1 MLLSRGLGGPQRVI
15 TFLSWGPTT
24 ALAGLEEVHFV
35 FGEIQSKRLQKL
47 QNGAAR
53 IISSTSNDVDHS
65 VALHVLGWEPLDIRR
80 KKAKARMMYK
90 TLNNIGPE
98 SLTKLFHCK
107 NETTKY
113 NLRNLVAFV
122 CHNHAPIV

>member
-1 MLLSRGLGGPQRVI
+1 MPY
-15 TFLSWGPTT
+15 FDYCC
-24 ALAGLEEVHFV
+24 EVWDV
-35 FGEIQSKRLQKL
+35 FGQIQSKRLQKL
-47 QNGAAR
+47 QNRAPR
-53 IISSTSNDVDHS
+53 IISSMSNDVDHS
-65 VALHVLGWEPLDIRR
+65 VALHVLGWEPLDITR

-107 NETTKY
+107 MKRQNMKEIF
-113 NLRNLVAFV
+113 LVAFV

>member
-1 MLLSRGLGGPQRVI
+1 M
-15 TFLSWGPTT
+15 
-24 ALAGLEEVHFV
+24 
-35 FGEIQSKRLQKL
+35 
-47 QNGAAR
+47 
-53 IISSTSNDVDHS
+53 SNDVDHS
-65 VALHVLGWEPLDIRR
+65 VALYVLGREPLDIMR

-113 NLRNLVAFV
+113 NLRNISGSLCLPQPRTNSMKNIVLCTIVLNYGTPFQKKLETANSYHAFKIKLLLTHSKVKTLVHSV
-122 CHNHAPIV
+122 IYKLL

>member
-1 MLLSRGLGGPQRVI
+1 M
-15 TFLSWGPTT
+15 
-24 ALAGLEEVHFV
+24 
-35 FGEIQSKRLQKL
+35 
-47 QNGAAR
+47 
-53 IISSTSNDVDHS
+53 SSDVVDHS

-107 NETTKY
+107 NETTNYGTPFQKKLDKANPY
-113 NLRNLVAFV
+113 HAFKIKLLLTHSKVKPLVHSVIYKLLQSFTHFSAT
-122 CHNHAPIV
+122 CK